1 MYVFI
6 IPRLIERKREYGAG
20 CDDAVSWNRRERDVL
35 EHFAAQYRSWLRHA
49 ARRYVNREIARIADD
64 PVAEPVR
71 RGGGELLF
79 SLRLLGAL
87 DLSINRK
94 RSTEWRVVLPIETR
108 DVCFFLFFIF
118 LFLYWKVQWEFSRL
132 LGVARE
138 DREGLADNLS
148 DTTNC
153 SNAPP
158 I

>member
-71 RGGGELLF
+71 RGGGGTSIF
-79 SLRLLGAL
+79 SSPSRSLRSIHQPEKKHGVASGAS
-87 DLSINRK
+87 D
-94 RSTEWRVVLPIETR
+94 R
-108 DVCFFLFFIF
+108 DARRMFFFIF
-118 LFLYWKVQWEFSRL
+118 YFFVFVLESAMGIFPSAGR
-132 LGVARE
+132 GARGQ
-138 DREGLADNLS
+138 RRIS
-148 DTTNC
+148 
-153 SNAPP
+153 
-158 I
+158 